1 MEFGPDSKSIWF
13 GEARGRLGNQLFGYS
28 ILQHFRHRLGV
39 DAFIN
44 EECRRYLLKVQ
55 FHCLNRKST
64 IKNWLDQHLETFGT
78 QSGCK

>member
-13 GEARGRLGNQLFGYS
+13 GEAHGRLGNQLFGYS

-44 EECRRYLLKVQ
+44 EECRQYLLKVGRISLS
-55 FHCLNRKST
+55 HY
-64 IKNWLDQHLETFGT
+64 WP
-78 QSGCK
+78 SGVIRIGLPV